1 MKLTDPGRKE
11 EIPGDGKKAG
21 RDTLMGLCSIL
32 KHERTRLKV
41 HHALVM
47 LMCAILLM
55 SLSVGCGTS
64 AEPVREGQT
73 HILQDGFRNT
83 NPAFAPPS
91 LWERLIFL
99 PLRTWTTTFHTRTAD
114 LPRVEN
120 DGSALKS
127 NRTDATVT
135 WVGHSTLLIQ
145 LDGVTILTDPQWS
158 ERASPVTFAGPK
170 RLMSPGVSFEQLPT
184 VDLVVI
190 SHDHYDHL
198 DVDTVQRLARTH
210 HPLFLVPLGL
220 KAWFAD
226 IGITEVEEMDWWE
239 SRQVHGLTVTCLPA
253 QHFSGRSLW
262 DRNRRLWSAWA
273 LAGGTKRVFFAGDT
287 GYYPVFKEIGVR
299 LGPFDLAA
307 IPIGAY
313 SPASM
318 MKMTHITPEEALQVF
333 ADVQGQYFVAMHW
346 GTFDM
351 TDEAI
356 EEPPLRLEAEA
367 NRLGLDPSRVWVLKH
382 GETRG
387 W

>member
-1 MKLTDPGRKE
+1 MLKREGTGMNFRQAFVVL
-11 EIPGDGKKAG
+11 
-21 RDTLMGLCSIL
+21 LC
-32 KHERTRLKV
+32 
-41 HHALVM
+41 AM
-47 LMCAILLM
+47 FFP
-55 SLSVGCGTS
+55 SLSTGCGKV
-64 AEPVREGQT
+64 AEPLPEGRT
-73 HILQDGFRNT
+73 HILKDSFRNT
-83 NPAFAPPS
+83 DPAFAPPS
-91 LWERLIFL
+91 LWERIMFV
-99 PLRTWTTTFHTRTAD
+99 PLRTWETTFHTRIAD

-120 DGSALKS
+120 DGSALRN

-145 LDGVTILTDPQWS
+145 LDGVTMLTDPQWS

-170 RLMSPGVSFEQLPT
+170 RLMPPGVPFEQLPA
-184 VDLVVI
+184 VDLVLI

-239 SRQVHGLTVTCLPA
+239 SRQVRGLTLTCLPA

-262 DRNRRLWSAWA
+262 DGNKRLWSTWA
-273 LAGGTKRVFFAGDT
+273 VAGDTKRFFFAGDT
-287 GYYPVFKEIGVR
+287 GYYSVFKEIGTR

-307 IPIGAY
+307 VPIGAY
-313 SPASM
+313 VPASM
-318 MKMTHITPEEALQVF
+318 MKMTHITPEQALQIF
-333 ADVQGQYFVAMHW
+333 SDIQAQRFVAMHW

-351 TDEAI
+351 TGEPI
-356 EEPPLRLEAEA
+356 EEPPLRVKAEA
-367 NRLGLDPSRVWVLKH
+367 DRLGLDPSKVWVLKH